1 MSLVI
6 LKQVRDDEIFLA
18 PSFAMIISSG
28 MTVQSVTPYSL
39 S

>member
-6 LKQVRDDEIFLA
+6 LKQVQDDESFLA

-28 MTVQSVTPYSL
+28 MTVQYLKPYSL
-39 S
+39 A